1 MVNPG
6 NSKMELVTTL
16 SNIAASAVAELL
28 TKCLINK
35 NERASISEY
44 CDTLRALG
52 LIQNV
57 AERTF
62 DKLSQ
67 VDQ

>member
-1 MVNPG
+1 
-6 NSKMELVTTL
+6 MEVVSTL
-16 SNIAASAVAELL
+16 SNISASAVAELM
-28 TKCLINK
+28 TKRLVSQSNG
-35 NERASISEY
+35 ASIREY
-44 CDTLRALG
+44 CDILRGIG

-67 VDQ
+67 VHWSQVY